1 MIRPLSNPTPV
12 PVVAVPRWENGA
24 LWVLLL
30 VYLVVQV
37 NNIHHLAFRGQDFDF
52 HVGFTKEL
60 MQRTDGTWFKMDS
73 TSRPLLYWLG
83 GACERYTHGN
93 YAYELAAMIGVLA
106 GMPAL
111 VVLHRSMRRFVA
123 RPELRVAVMVLMTL
137 LPVNVIVGVVYSG
150 DLFALLPYAVVGWAL
165 VRSLEAATEAEGA
178 KYAAV
183 AGLVLVAA
191 NFAKFTFLLV
201 PYAVMAATVLVWR
214 WGRVLSRRVLVI
226 LLFVAVLPCGVGALI
241 QMKSDRELAGVEVRH
256 EFMFEGTGE
265 MTWQSLVGL
274 KWSDTRV
281 FEAPGY
287 FDSSVVEG
295 NPTQLLLVPNSYSYP
310 ALLHLGAFTDVLDY
324 ANQGGN
330 DQGVPRPEPQ
340 KKFSQ
345 WSVRG
350 GVVWS
355 VLAVFSVVALAGRL
369 IGSIFGPALAPPT
382 SVAVWAVLGAGWFLP
397 LVLPLPYV
405 HNAYYWGYWLP
416 RLVVPALWS
425 AAFVAAWMADR
436 WAAGRSVW
444 WSRAVLFAALVQA
457 SWQVLS
463 VWY

>member
-1 MIRPLSNPTPV
+1 MIRPLLNPTPV
-12 PVVAVPRWENGA
+12 PAVPVPRWENWA
-24 LWVLLL
+24 LWGLLL

-37 NNIHHLAFRGQDFDF
+37 NNIHNLAFRGQDFDF
-52 HVGFTKEL
+52 HAGFTKEL

-83 GACERYTHGN
+83 GACERYTHGA
-93 YAYELAAMIGVLA
+93 YAYELAAMIGMLA
-106 GMPAL
+106 GLPAL
-111 VVLHRSMRRFVA
+111 VVLHISMRRFIV
-123 RPELRVAVMVLMTL
+123 RPELRVAVLVLMTL

-165 VRSLEAATEAEGA
+165 VRSLEAATEWGSFG
-178 KYAAV
+178 YAV
-183 AGLVLVAA
+183 VGGLMLAAA
-191 NFAKFTFLLV
+191 NFAKFTFLLM

-214 WGRVLSRRVLVI
+214 WGRVPSRRVLLI
-226 LLFVAVLPCGVGALI
+226 LLLVAVLPFGVGALI
-241 QMKSDRELAGVEVRH
+241 QKKSDRELAGEEVRH
-256 EFMFEGTGE
+256 EFMFAGTGE
-265 MTWQSLVGL
+265 MTWRSLLGL
-274 KWSDTRV
+274 KASDARV
-281 FEAPGY
+281 FDAPGY
-287 FDSSVVEG
+287 FDATVVDG
-295 NPTQLLLVPNSYSYP
+295 NPTQLLIAPNGYSYP
-310 ALLHLGAFTDVLDY
+310 ALLHLAAFTDVLDY

-330 DQGVPRPEPQ
+330 DQGVLRPEPQ

-369 IGSIFGPALAPPT
+369 VGSVFGPKLAPPT

-425 AAFVAAWMADR
+425 AALVAAWTADR
-436 WAAGRSVW
+436 MLAGRSGW
-444 WSRAVLFAALVQA
+444 WSRAVLLAAVVQA
-457 SWQVLS
+457 SWQGLS